1 MGYKISK
8 DHALIFLEARDTS
21 TFMVLPRF
29 FIKSRQQ
36 EHEKIKIATP
46 RVAAQWS

>member
-1 MGYKISK
+1 M
-8 DHALIFLEARDTS
+8 LLFLKARDTI

-36 EHEKIKIATP
+36 EHEKIKITILTL
-46 RVAAQWS
+46 AA